1 MVSIQGTVPPTEAHP
16 DASLTIVLAVAAAVG
31 LVLLVAFLRHAARA
45 RRLPYFSRER
55 LLTQGEA
62 AFYQVLRK
70 VVPDG
75 LALCFK
81 VRLCDLIDCAPDARR
96 KGFWSKIA
104 QKHIDFVLV
113 DAGDTS
119 IRLAIELDDRSHD
132 RKDRRDRDAF
142 VDGALNVAGI
152 PILRVPAAAAYEP
165 REIRALLDE
174 SLRRRSRRAA

>member
-1 MVSIQGTVPPTEAHP
+1 VPPTDAQP
-16 DASLTIVLAVAAAVG
+16 DGSIAIILIVVAAIG
-31 LVLLVAFLRHAARA
+31 MLLLVAFLRHAARA
-45 RRLPYFSRER
+45 RRLPYFSREF
-55 LLTQGEA
+55 LLTQGES

-81 VRLCDLIDCAPDARR
+81 VRLCDLIDCAPEARK

-113 DAGDTS
+113 NASDTS

-142 VDGALNVAGI
+142 VDGALDVAGI
-152 PILRVPAAAAYEP
+152 AILRVPAAAEYDA
-165 REIRALLDE
+165 REIRKLLDE
-174 SLRRRSRRAA
+174 SLPRKTKRAA

>member
-1 MVSIQGTVPPTEAHP
+1 VPPTSDGQP
-16 DASLTIVLAVAAAVG
+16 DASLAIVLTVLAAVG
-31 LVLLVAFLRHAARA
+31 IVLLVAFLRHCARA
-45 RRLPYFSRER
+45 RRLPYFSREF

-70 VVPDG
+70 AVPEG
-75 LALCFK
+75 LSLCFK
-81 VRLCDLIDCAPDARR
+81 VRLCDLIDCAPDARQ

-113 DAGDTS
+113 EAADTA

-142 VDGALNVAGI
+142 VDGALAVAGI
-152 PILRVPAAAAYEP
+152 PILRVPAAAEYDP
-165 REIRALLDE
+165 KQIRGLLDE
-174 SLRRRSRRAA
+174 SLRRKTKRAA

>member
-1 MVSIQGTVPPTEAHP
+1 MLTV
-16 DASLTIVLAVAAAVG
+16 IAAVG
-31 LVLLVAFLRHAARA
+31 ILLLVAFLRHAARA
-45 RRLPYFSRER
+45 RRLPYFSREF
-55 LLTQGEA
+55 LLTQGET

-70 VVPDG
+70 AVPDG

-113 DAGDTS
+113 NASDTS
-119 IRLAIELDDRSHD
+119 ISLAIELDDRSHD

-142 VDGALNVAGI
+142 VDGALDVAGI
-152 PILRVPAAAAYEP
+152 PILRVPTAAEYDAKA
-165 REIRALLDE
+165 IRALLDQA
-174 SLRRRSRRAA
+174 LPKRTKRAA

>member
-1 MVSIQGTVPPTEAHP
+1 VPPGDGQP
-16 DASLTIVLAVAAAVG
+16 DGSLIIALTVVAAVG
-31 LVLLVAFLRHAARA
+31 LLLLVAFLRHAARA
-45 RRLPYFSRER
+45 RRLPYFSREF

-113 DAGDTS
+113 DAADTS
-119 IRLAIELDDRSHD
+119 IRLAIELDDRTHD

-142 VDGALNVAGI
+142 VDGALQVAGI
-152 PILRVPAAAAYEP
+152 PILRVPAAAAYDAK
-165 REIRALLDE
+165 EIRALLDE
-174 SLRRRSRRAA
+174 SLRRRARRAA

>member
-1 MVSIQGTVPPTEAHP
+1 VPPTDAQP
-16 DASLTIVLAVAAAVG
+16 DGSFAIVLAVVAAIG
-31 LVLLVAFLRHAARA
+31 ILLLVAFLRHAARA
-45 RRLPYFSRER
+45 RRLPYFSREF

-75 LALCFK
+75 LSLCFK
-81 VRLCDLIDCAPDARR
+81 VRLCDLIDCAPDARK

-113 DAGDTS
+113 NASDTA

-132 RKDRRDRDAF
+132 CKDRRDRDAF
-142 VDGALNVAGI
+142 VDGALDVAGI
-152 PILRVPAAAAYEP
+152 PILRVPAAAEYDA
-165 REIRALLDE
+165 RKIRALLDE
-174 SLRRRSRRAA
+174 SLRRKAKRAA

>member
-1 MVSIQGTVPPTEAHP
+1 VLTV
-16 DASLTIVLAVAAAVG
+16 VAAVG
-31 LVLLVAFLRHAARA
+31 ILLLVALLRHAARA
-45 RRLPYFSRER
+45 RRLPYFSREF

-113 DAGDTS
+113 DASDTS
-119 IRLAIELDDRSHD
+119 IRLAIELDDRSHEQ
-132 RKDRRDRDAF
+132 KDRRDRDAF
-142 VDGALNVAGI
+142 VDGALGAAGI
-152 PILRVPAAAAYEP
+152 PILRVPAAAEYDQKT
-165 REIRALLDE
+165 IRAGLDE
-174 SLRRRSRRAA
+174 SLRRKTKRAA